1 MNPKPLAV
9 HSDAAKPFNS
19 AEVRLMATLSRQ
31 YRVSLVHTAM
41 PTAPVDAIWVQD
53 DVCVGCSEHKC
64 RQITREEIRA
74 LGDTYLITEQ
84 KLFDGI
90 DASTKLGVPFYVAA
104 LFIPDE
110 TVYLWKV
117 TDTHGVPQFQWEA
130 ALTKT
135 QETCEGGE
143 VTRLNAYLP
152 MREASVIPVK
162 SIRAYL
168 RLIGL

>member
-1 MNPKPLAV
+1 MNPKHLAV

-104 LFIPDE
+104 LLIPDDMAY
-110 TVYLWKV
+110 VWQV
-117 TDTHGVPQFQWEA
+117 TDIHGVPQFQWES
-130 ALTKT
+130 ALTTT
-135 QETCEGGE
+135 QETCEGGTA
-143 VTRLNAYLP
+143 TRVNAYLP
-152 MREASVIPVK
+152 MREAKEVAVH

-168 RLIGL
+168 QKID